1 MTVVEATGGSHER
14 DNLRHRHAPGQVPVP
29 DRFRAGRPAGG
40 GRRTPPLGEG
50 AGPSP
55 EQLLGA
61 AVANCLCSSLL
72 FAANNF
78 KGDPGRLTATATCET
93 GRNENNRLRVK
104 HIKIDI
110 ALGASPEQLPH
121 LDRGLAQF
129 EEFCTVTQSV
139 RAGIPVTVSLQ
150 GPDDAGSN
158 RPRGFRQPVIS
169 ITPRWAVPSRPVRP
183 SAARPGKNA
192 QVIFRLHVDK
202 FLVGPIADRHRLASL
217 PAALL
222 HITNE
227 LPELGTPE

>member
-1 MTVVEATGGSHER
+1 MSEKICVAVTRQDKYRFLIDFG
-14 DNLRHRHAPGQVPVP
+14 PGIPQT
-29 DRFRAGRPAGG
+29 AGDE
-40 GRRTPPLGEG
+40 PPLLGDG

-55 EQLLGA
+55 EQLLRT

-121 LDRGLAQF
+121 LDRALAQF

-150 GPDDAGSN
+150 GPDG
-158 RPRGFRQPVIS
+158 RGL
-169 ITPRWAVPSRPVRP
+169 
-183 SAARPGKNA
+183 K
-192 QVIFRLHVDK
+192 
-202 FLVGPIADRHRLASL
+202 
-217 PAALL
+217 
-222 HITNE
+222 
-227 LPELGTPE
+227 